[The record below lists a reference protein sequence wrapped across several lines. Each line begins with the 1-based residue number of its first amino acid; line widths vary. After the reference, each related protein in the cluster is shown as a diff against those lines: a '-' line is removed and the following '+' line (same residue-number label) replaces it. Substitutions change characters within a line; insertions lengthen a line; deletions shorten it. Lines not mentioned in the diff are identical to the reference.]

1 MMNGV
6 NHISLKNLLQT
17 QTAINCV
24 ALHDGD
30 QKLMRKDMKLSDYV
44 IDYLHARGTKHI
56 FGMSGGA
63 AVHLF
68 DSAAKNL
75 GVGTTFVTHE
85 QSAAMAADGYYRV
98 SGQMGACVVT
108 SGPGATNLLTGVCC
122 SYYDSIPT
130 LMLTGQVATHR
141 LKGDRKV
148 RQVGFQE
155 TDALS
160 IYSSVT
166 KYAEQLHD
174 PSQIAH
180 ILDRAYAEAQDGRP
194 GPALV
199 DIPDDLQRSVVN
211 TAGLKRYISPQRVRP
226 KELSE
231 QVQALLMKISAAKRP
246 VILLGGGL
254 STPRKVDELREF
266 LKHVEV
272 PLVQTW
278 AGLDL
283 VPYDWKHRVG
293 TFGVYGSRLGNFAV
307 QHADL
312 VICLGTRLSQNL
324 TGGVL
329 STFASKAQIVMV
341 DADQGEMDKFKGQGV
356 EIAESIQCLMEDFLD
371 TAIVAVK
378 QFKMPSIEPWLATI
392 DRWRKELP
400 DDTPTIPADEA
411 GYVDVNHFVRQLS
424 SVLADNEIIFVDTGG
439 NLTWTCNN
447 LRVKSGQRV
456 LSAWNFTPMGY
467 AVPAGIGGAA
477 AAPGRPITCIIGDG
491 GLQLC
496 LGELAT
502 VVRHQLPLKI
512 VLFNN
517 HSHGIQKQTLETWLD
532 GNYVGVDPASGLGL
546 SNFPNVAKAM
556 GLPVISISKSSD
568 IVLKLKEAYAMP
580 GPVFCNV
587 EINPD
592 QKLYPVLKA
601 GAPLENQMPLI
612 PAAKLN
618 VLRTF

>member
-1 MMNGV
+1 MKEN
-6 NHISLKNLLQT
+6 
-17 QTAINCV
+17 
-24 ALHDGD
+24 
-30 QKLMRKDMKLSDYV
+30 QKMIKQHMKLSDYV
-44 IDYLHARGTKHI
+44 IEYLHAQGTKHV

-68 DSAAKNL
+68 DSAAKHS

-98 SGQMGACVVT
+98 SGQMGACIVT
-108 SGPGATNLLTGVCC
+108 SGPGATNLLTGVSC
-122 SYYDSIPT
+122 SYYDSVPT

-141 LKGDRKV
+141 LKGARKV

-155 TDALS
+155 TDALA

-166 KYAEQLHD
+166 KYAEQLRES
-174 PSQIAH
+174 SQVAY
-180 ILDRAYAEAQDGRP
+180 ILDKAYAEAQADRP
-194 GPALV
+194 GPVLV
-199 DIPDDLQRSVVN
+199 DIPDDLQRADVEAGAMSRYTPSSK
-211 TAGLKRYISPQRVRP
+211 TAFIDLPTQIR
-226 KELSE
+226 
-231 QVQALLMKISAAKRP
+231 ALLDEISAAKRP
-246 VILLGGGL
+246 VIVLGGGC

-266 LKHVEV
+266 LKHVDV

-283 VPYDWKHRVG
+283 IPHDWKHRIG
-293 TFGVYGSRLGNFAV
+293 TFGVYGSRLGNFVV

-329 STFASKAQIVMV
+329 DTFASGARIIMV
-341 DADQGEMDKFKGQGV
+341 DADSGELDKFDGYGIDISV
-356 EIAESIQCLMEDFLD
+356 RINCLIAEFLHEAMES
-371 TAIVAVK
+371 VK
-378 QFKMPSIEPWLATI
+378 KFQPPSIALWLATI
-392 DRWRKELP
+392 ARWRIELP
-400 DDTPTIPADEA
+400 DDIPAEPADTV
-411 GYVDVNHFVRQLS
+411 GYIDAHHFVRQLS
-424 SVLADNEIIFVDTGG
+424 EVLADDEIIFIDTGG

-447 LRVKSGQRV
+447 LKVKPNQRV

-467 AVPAGIGGAA
+467 AISAGIGGSV
-477 AAPGRPITCIIGDG
+477 AAPDRPVTCIIGDG

-532 GNYVGVDPASGLGL
+532 GNYAGVDPASGLGL
-546 SNFPNVAKAM
+546 SDFPAVAKAM
-556 GLPVISISKSSD
+556 GLPVITISKSSE
-568 IVLKLKEAYAMP
+568 VAGKLKEAYAMT

-587 EINPD
+587 EINPN

-601 GAPLENQMPLI
+601 GAPLENQMPLM
-612 PAAKLN
+612 PADLLDA
-618 VLRTF
+618 LRAL

>member
-1 MMNGV
+1 MENKKIMKK
-6 NHISLKNLLQT
+6 I
-17 QTAINCV
+17 
-24 ALHDGD
+24 
-30 QKLMRKDMKLSDYV
+30 MKLSDYV
-44 IDYLHARGTKHI
+44 IEYLHSRGTMHV

-75 GVGTTFVTHE
+75 GVGTTFVANE

-98 SGQMGACVVT
+98 SGRMGACVVT

-122 SYYDSIPT
+122 SYYDSVPA

-141 LKGDRKV
+141 LKGERKV

-155 TDALS
+155 TDTLS

-166 KYAEQLHD
+166 KYAEQLRG
-174 PSQIAH
+174 PMQIAS
-180 ILDRAYAEAQDGRP
+180 ILDCAYAEAEIGRP
-194 GPALV
+194 GPVLV
-199 DIPDDLQRSVVN
+199 DIPDDLQRSYVD
-211 TAGLKRYISPQRVRP
+211 TEMLQRYHSPAREHLD
-226 KELSE
+226 KLSE
-231 QVQALLMKISAAKRP
+231 QVQSLLMKISAAKRP
-246 VILLGGGL
+246 VIILGGGL
-254 STPRKVDELREF
+254 STPRKVDELREL
-266 LKHVEV
+266 LKYVEV

-293 TFGVYGSRLGNFAV
+293 TFGVYGSRLGNFV
-307 QHADL
+307 IQHADL

-324 TGGVL
+324 TGGDL

-341 DADQGEMDKFKGQGV
+341 DVDQGEMDKFEDCGL
-356 EIAESIQCLMEDFLD
+356 EIASRIQCLMKDFLD
-371 TAIVAVK
+371 TAKVVIK
-378 QFKMPSIEPWLATI
+378 GFKPPCIDPWLATI
-392 DRWRKELP
+392 DRWRSELP
-400 DDTPTIPADEA
+400 DDIPAVPADDA
-411 GYVDVNHFVRQLS
+411 GYVDVHHFVRKLS
-424 SVLADNEIIFVDTGG
+424 DVLADDEIIFVDTGG

-502 VVRHQLPLKI
+502 VIRHQLPLKI

-517 HSHGIQKQTLETWLD
+517 HSHGIQKQTLETWLG
-532 GNYVGVDPASGLGL
+532 GNNVGVDPDSGLGL
-546 SNFPNVAKAM
+546 SDFPRVADAM
-556 GLPVISISKSSD
+556 GLPVINISKTSD
-568 IVLKLKEAYAMP
+568 VKQKLLEAYAMP
-580 GPVFCNV
+580 GPVFCNI

-592 QKLYPVLKA
+592 QKLYPVLKS
-601 GAPLENQMPLI
+601 GEPLENQMPLM
-612 PAAKLN
+612 PADKLN
-618 VLRTF
+618 NLRTI

>member
-1 MMNGV
+1 MENKKIM
-6 NHISLKNLLQT
+6 K
-17 QTAINCV
+17 
-24 ALHDGD
+24 
-30 QKLMRKDMKLSDYV
+30 KDMKLSDYV
-44 IDYLHARGTKHI
+44 IEYLHSRGTTHI

-68 DSAAKNL
+68 DSATKNL
-75 GVGTTFVTHE
+75 GVGTTFVAHE

-98 SGQMGACVVT
+98 SGRMGACVVT

-122 SYYDSIPT
+122 SYYDSVPA

-141 LKGDRKV
+141 LKGERKV

-155 TDALS
+155 TDSLS

-166 KYAEQLHD
+166 KYAEQLRD
-174 PSQIAH
+174 PMQIAS
-180 ILDRAYAEAQDGRP
+180 ILDHAYAEAEIGRP
-194 GPALV
+194 GPVLV
-199 DIPDDLQRSVVN
+199 DIPDDLQRSYVDIEM
-211 TAGLKRYISPQRVRP
+211 LQRYDSPARERSD
-226 KELSE
+226 KLSE
-231 QVQALLMKISAAKRP
+231 QVQSLLMKISTAKRP
-246 VILLGGGL
+246 VIILGGGL

-293 TFGVYGSRLGNFAV
+293 TFGVYGSRLGNFVV

-324 TGGVL
+324 TGGDL
-329 STFASKAQIVMV
+329 STFAPKAQIVMV
-341 DADQGEMDKFKGQGV
+341 DVDQGEMDKFEGRGL
-356 EIAESIQCLMEDFLD
+356 EIASRIQCLMKDFLD
-371 TAIVAVK
+371 TTKVVVK
-378 QFKMPSIEPWLATI
+378 GFKPSCIEPWLATI
-392 DRWRKELP
+392 DRWRSELP
-400 DDTPTIPADEA
+400 DDIPAVPVDDA
-411 GYVDVNHFVRQLS
+411 GYVDVHHLVRKLS
-424 SVLADNEIIFVDTGG
+424 DVLADDEIIFIDTGG

-477 AAPGRPITCIIGDG
+477 AAPGCPITCIIGDG

-512 VLFNN
+512 LLFNN

-532 GNYVGVDPASGLGL
+532 GNYVGVDPSSGLGL
-546 SNFPNVAKAM
+546 SDFPNVAKAM
-556 GLPVISISKSSD
+556 GLPVVSISKSSD
-568 IVLKLKEAYAMP
+568 IVRKLKEAYAMP
-580 GPVFCNV
+580 GPVFCNI
-587 EINPD
+587 EIDPN
-592 QKLYPVLKA
+592 QKLYPVLKS
-601 GAPLENQMPLI
+601 GEPLENQMPLMS
-612 PAAKLN
+612 ADKLIA
-618 VLRTF
+618 LCKL

>member
-1 MMNGV
+1 
-6 NHISLKNLLQT
+6 
-17 QTAINCV
+17 
-24 ALHDGD
+24 
-30 QKLMRKDMKLSDYV
+30 MKLTDYV
-44 IDYLHARGTKHI
+44 IDYLHSRGTKHV

-68 DSAAKNL
+68 DSANKHA
-75 GVGTTFVTHE
+75 GIGTTFVAHE

-98 SGQMGACVVT
+98 SGRLGACIVT

-122 SYYDSIPT
+122 SYYDSVPA
-130 LMLTGQVATHR
+130 LLLTGQVATHR
-141 LKGDRKV
+141 LKGERIV

-166 KYAEQLHD
+166 KYAAQLRD
-174 PSQIAH
+174 PKQIACV
-180 ILDRAYAEAQDGRP
+180 LDHAYAEAEAGRP
-194 GPALV
+194 GPVLV
-199 DIPDDLQRSVVN
+199 DIPDDLQR
-211 TAGLKRYISPQRVRP
+211 AQLDIAALPRYAAPERERSAS
-226 KELSE
+226 L
-231 QVQALLMKISAAKRP
+231 QVQVQSLLKQISAAKRP
-246 VILLGGGL
+246 VIVVGGGL

-266 LKHVEV
+266 LRHVEV
-272 PLVQTW
+272 PLLQTW

-293 TFGVYGSRLGNFAV
+293 TFGVYGSRLGNFVV

-312 VICLGTRLSQNL
+312 VVCLGTRLSQNL
-324 TGGVL
+324 TGGIL
-329 STFASKAQIVMV
+329 STFASNARIVMV
-341 DADQGEMDKFKGQGV
+341 DADQGEMDKFDGYGI
-356 EIAESIQCLMEDFLD
+356 EIAERIQCLMEDFLD
-371 TAIVAVK
+371 IAKVAVK
-378 QFKMPSIEPWLATI
+378 QFVAPDIKPWLATL
-392 DRWRKELP
+392 DRWRAELP
-400 DDTPTIPADEA
+400 DDIPVEPDDDA
-411 GYVDVNHFVRQLS
+411 GFVDAHHFVRQLS
-424 SVLADNEIIFVDTGG
+424 DVLANEEIVFIDTGG

-477 AAPGRPITCIIGDG
+477 AAPGRPITCITGDG

-517 HSHGIQKQTLETWLD
+517 HSHGIQKQTLETWLE

-546 SNFPNVAKAM
+546 SDFPSVARAM
-556 GLPVISISKSSD
+556 GLPVISISRSSD
-568 IVLKLKEAYAMP
+568 IARKLKEAYAMP
-580 GPVFCNV
+580 GPVFCNI

-592 QKLYPVLKA
+592 QKLYPVLKS
-601 GAPLENQMPLI
+601 GAPLENQMPLM
-612 PAAKLN
+612 PAEQLN
-618 VLRTF
+618 ALRIF

>member
-1 MMNGV
+1 
-6 NHISLKNLLQT
+6 
-17 QTAINCV
+17 
-24 ALHDGD
+24 
-30 QKLMRKDMKLSDYV
+30 MKLSDYV
-44 IDYLHARGTKHI
+44 IEYLYSRGTKHV

-68 DSAAKNL
+68 DSAAKHL
-75 GVGTTFVTHE
+75 GVGTTFVAHE

-98 SGQMGACVVT
+98 SGQMGACIVT

-122 SYYDSIPT
+122 SYYDSVPT

-141 LKGDRKV
+141 LKGERKV

-155 TDALS
+155 TDTLS

-166 KYAEQLHD
+166 KYAEQLCE
-174 PSQIAH
+174 PNQIAS
-180 ILDRAYAEAQDGRP
+180 ILDHAYAEAEDGRP
-194 GPALV
+194 GPVLV
-199 DIPDDLQRSVVN
+199 DIPDDLQRSYVD
-211 TAGLKRYISPQRVRP
+211 TAILQRYDSPARVCLD
-226 KELSE
+226 KLSG
-231 QVQALLMKISAAKRP
+231 QVQLLLAKISNAKRP
-246 VILLGGGL
+246 VIVIGGGF
-254 STPRKVDELREF
+254 STPRKVNELREF

-293 TFGVYGSRLGNFAV
+293 TFGVYGSRLGNFVV

-329 STFASKAQIVMV
+329 NDFASNAQIVMV
-341 DADQGEMDKFKGQGV
+341 DVDMGEMDKFEGHGLK
-356 EIAESIQCLMEDFLD
+356 IAGRIQCLMKDFLD
-371 TAIVAVK
+371 TAKLAVK
-378 QFKMPSIEPWLATI
+378 EFKPAYIEPWLTTI
-392 DRWRKELP
+392 DRWRAELP
-400 DDTPTIPADEA
+400 DDIPTVPADGA
-411 GYVDVNHFVRQLS
+411 GYVDVHHFVRELS
-424 SVLADNEIIFVDTGG
+424 DVLAEDELIFVDTGG
-439 NLTWTCNN
+439 TLTWTCNN
-447 LRVKSGQRV
+447 LRVKSDQRV

-532 GNYVGVDPASGLGL
+532 GNYAGVDPSSGLGL
-546 SNFPNVAKAM
+546 SDFPNVAKAM
-556 GLPVISISKSSD
+556 GLPVVSISKSSD
-568 IVLKLKEAYAMP
+568 IVRKLKEVYAMP
-580 GPVFCNV
+580 GPVFCNI
-587 EINPD
+587 EINPN
-592 QKLYPVLKA
+592 QKLYPVLKS
-601 GAPLENQMPLI
+601 GEPLENQMPLMSED
-612 PAAKLN
+612 KLKA
-618 VLRTF
+618 LCKL

>member
-1 MMNGV
+1 MTAV
-6 NHISLKNLLQT
+6 NDPMKQ
-17 QTAINCV
+17 
-24 ALHDGD
+24 
-30 QKLMRKDMKLSDYV
+30 DMKLSDYV
-44 IDYLHARGTKHI
+44 IDYLHSRGTKHV

-68 DSAAKNL
+68 DSAAKHA
-75 GVGTTFVTHE
+75 GVGTTFVAHE

-98 SGQMGACVVT
+98 SGQLGACVVT

-122 SYYDSIPT
+122 SYYDSVPA

-141 LKGDRKV
+141 LKGERKV

-166 KYAEQLHD
+166 KYAAQLRD
-174 PSQIAH
+174 PDQVASV
-180 ILDRAYAEAQDGRP
+180 LDHAYACAEADRP
-194 GPALV
+194 GPVLV
-199 DIPDDLQRSVVN
+199 DIPDDLQRAQVSTASLARYTAPIRQRSV
-211 TAGLKRYISPQRVRP
+211 GLSAQVHS
-226 KELSE
+226 LLE
-231 QVQALLMKISAAKRP
+231 QISAAKRP
-246 VILLGGGL
+246 VIILGGGL
-254 STPRKVDELREF
+254 STPRKADELREF
-266 LKHVEV
+266 LEHIEV

-283 VPYDWKHRVG
+283 VPHDWKHRVG
-293 TFGVYGSRLGNFAV
+293 TFGVYGSRLGNFVV

-312 VICLGTRLSQNL
+312 VVCLGTRLSQNL

-329 STFASKAQIVMV
+329 STFASKSRIVMV
-341 DADQGEMDKFKGQGV
+341 DTDQGEMDKFDGYGI
-356 EIAESIQCLMEDFLD
+356 EISDRIQCLMEDFLD
-371 TAIVAVK
+371 VATSAIKRFDA
-378 QFKMPSIEPWLATI
+378 PSIAPWLATI
-392 DRWRKELP
+392 ARWRAELP
-400 DDTPTIPADEA
+400 DDIPPEPADDA
-411 GYVDVNHFVRQLS
+411 GYVDAHHFVRKLS
-424 SVLADNEIIFVDTGG
+424 DVLANDEIVFVDTGG

-447 LRVKSGQRV
+447 LRVKTGQRV

-532 GNYVGVDPASGLGL
+532 GNYAGVDPASGLGL
-546 SNFPNVAKAM
+546 SDFPNVVKAM
-556 GLPVISISKSSD
+556 GLPVINISRSSD
-568 IVLKLKEAYAMP
+568 IARLLKEAYAMP
-580 GPVFCNV
+580 GPVFCNI

-601 GAPLENQMPLI
+601 GAPLENQMPLLDTSSLQ
-612 PAAKLN
+612 KLCSY
-618 VLRTF
+618 

>member
-1 MMNGV
+1 MEA
-6 NHISLKNLLQT
+6 K
-17 QTAINCV
+17 
-24 ALHDGD
+24 
-30 QKLMRKDMKLSDYV
+30 KLMRKDMKLSDYV
-44 IDYLHARGTKHI
+44 IEYLHDRGTKHI

-68 DSAAKNL
+68 DSASKYP
-75 GVGTTFVTHE
+75 GVGTTFVAHE
-85 QSAAMAADGYYRV
+85 QSAAMAAGGYYRV
-98 SGQMGACVVT
+98 SGQVGACVVT

-122 SYYDSIPT
+122 SYYDSVPS

-155 TDALS
+155 TDSLS
-160 IYSSVT
+160 IYASVT
-166 KYAEQLHD
+166 KYAEQLTD
-174 PSQIAH
+174 SSQIAS
-180 ILDRAYAEAQDGRP
+180 ILDHAYAEAEDGRP
-194 GPALV
+194 GPVLV
-199 DIPDDLQRSVVN
+199 DIPDDLQRSFVD
-211 TAGLKRYISPQRVRP
+211 TAMLQRYQPPVRMRSS
-226 KELSE
+226 KLSE
-231 QVQALLMKISAAKRP
+231 QVQSLLAKISHAKRP
-246 VILLGGGL
+246 VIVLGGGL
-254 STPRKVDELREF
+254 STPRKVEELRDF
-266 LKHVEV
+266 LKHIEV

-283 VPYDWKHRVG
+283 VPHDWKYRVG
-293 TFGVYGSRLGNFAV
+293 TFGVYGSRLGNFVV

-312 VICLGTRLSQNL
+312 VICLGTRLSQSL

-329 STFASKAQIVMV
+329 NDFAPNAQIVMV
-341 DADQGEMDKFKGQGV
+341 DADQGEMDKFEGHGL
-356 EIAESIQCLMEDFLD
+356 EITGRIQCLMEDFLD
-371 TAIVAVK
+371 TAKLSVK
-378 QFKMPSIEPWLATI
+378 EFKSPCIEPWLATI
-392 DRWRKELP
+392 DHWRAELP
-400 DDTPTIPADEA
+400 DDIPEVPADEA
-411 GYVDVNHFVRQLS
+411 GYVDVHHFVRQLS
-424 SVLADNEIIFVDTGG
+424 DVLADDEIIFVDTGG

-467 AVPAGIGGAA
+467 AVPAGLGGAA

-532 GNYVGVDPASGLGL
+532 ANYVGVNPASGLGL
-546 SNFPNVAKAM
+546 SDFPNVAKAM
-556 GLPVISISKSSD
+556 GLPVVSISKSSD
-568 IVLKLKEAYAMP
+568 IARKLKEVYAMS
-580 GPVFCNV
+580 GPVFCNI
-587 EINPD
+587 EINPS

-601 GAPLENQMPLI
+601 GASLDNQMPLM
-612 PAAKLN
+612 AEGTLN
-618 VLRTF
+618 MLRKR

>member
-1 MMNGV
+1 MTEA
-6 NHISLKNLLQT
+6 KNPMKQ
-17 QTAINCV
+17 
-24 ALHDGD
+24 
-30 QKLMRKDMKLSDYV
+30 DMKLTDYV
-44 IDYLHARGTKHI
+44 IEYLHSRGTKHV

-68 DSAAKNL
+68 DSAARHAD
-75 GVGTTFVTHE
+75 VGITFVAHE

-98 SGQMGACVVT
+98 SGRLGACLVT

-122 SYYDSIPT
+122 SYYDSVPA

-141 LKGDRKV
+141 LKGERKV

-166 KYAEQLHD
+166 KYAEQLRD
-174 PSQIAH
+174 PNQIASV
-180 ILDRAYAEAQDGRP
+180 LDRAYAEAEAGRP
-194 GPALV
+194 GPVLL
-199 DIPDDLQRSVVN
+199 DIPDDLQRAQVD
-211 TAGLKRYISPQRVRP
+211 TAALPHYAAPAQPRSSG
-226 KELSE
+226 LSE
-231 QVQALLMKISAAKRP
+231 LVQSLLKQISVARRP
-246 VILLGGGL
+246 VIVLGGGL

-266 LKHVEV
+266 LRHLEV
-272 PLVQTW
+272 PLLQTW

-283 VPYDWKHRVG
+283 VPYDWKHRIG
-293 TFGVYGSRLGNFAV
+293 TFGVYGSRLGNFVV

-312 VICLGTRLSQNL
+312 VICLGSRLSQNL

-329 STFASKAQIVMV
+329 STFASKARIVMV
-341 DADQGEMDKFKGQGV
+341 DVDQGEMDKFDGYGI
-356 EIAESIQCLMEDFLD
+356 EIAERIQCLMADFLD
-371 TAIVAVK
+371 AAKVAVK
-378 QFKMPSIEPWLATI
+378 QFKAPDIEPWLATI
-392 DRWRKELP
+392 GRWRAELP
-400 DDTPTIPADEA
+400 DDIPVEPADEA
-411 GYVDVNHFVRQLS
+411 GFVDAHHFVRKLS
-424 SVLADNEIIFVDTGG
+424 DVLADDEIVFVDTGG

-447 LRVKSGQRV
+447 LRVKPGQRV

-467 AVPAGIGGAA
+467 ALAAGIGGAA
-477 AAPGRPITCIIGDG
+477 AGTGRPITCIIGDG

-502 VVRHQLPLKI
+502 VVRQKLPLKI

-546 SNFPNVAKAM
+546 SDFPKVAEAM
-556 GLPVISISKSSD
+556 GLPVVSISKSGD
-568 IVLKLKEAYAMP
+568 VARQLKEVYATT

-587 EINPD
+587 EINPN
-592 QKLYPVLKA
+592 QKLHPVLKA

-612 PAAKLN
+612 PADQLN
-618 VLRTF
+618 ALRAL

>member
-1 MMNGV
+1 
-6 NHISLKNLLQT
+6 
-17 QTAINCV
+17 
-24 ALHDGD
+24 
-30 QKLMRKDMKLSDYV
+30 
-44 IDYLHARGTKHI
+44 
-56 FGMSGGA
+56 
-63 AVHLF
+63 
-68 DSAAKNL
+68 
-75 GVGTTFVTHE
+75 
-85 QSAAMAADGYYRV
+85 MAADGYYRV
-98 SGQMGACVVT
+98 SGQMGACIVT

-122 SYYDSIPT
+122 SFYDSVPA

-141 LKGDRKV
+141 LKGERNV

-166 KYAEQLHD
+166 KYAEQLFD
-174 PSQIAH
+174 SKQIAS
-180 ILDRAYAEAQDGRP
+180 ILDRAYAEAEAGRP
-194 GPALV
+194 GPVLV
-199 DIPDDLQRSVVN
+199 DIPDDLQRSHVDI
-211 TAGLKRYISPQRVRP
+211 TELPRFTSPARVRLDG
-226 KELSE
+226 LSE
-231 QVQALLMKISAAKRP
+231 QVQVLLTKISSAKRP
-246 VILLGGGL
+246 VIILGGGL

-266 LKHVEV
+266 LKHIEV
-272 PLVQTW
+272 PVVQTW

-283 VPYDWKHRVG
+283 VPYNWKHRVG

-341 DADQGEMDKFKGQGV
+341 DVDQGEMDKFKGHGL
-356 EIAESIQCLMEDFLD
+356 EIAVRIQCLMEDFLD

-378 QFKMPSIEPWLATI
+378 QFKRPSIEPWLAII
-392 DRWRKELP
+392 DHWRAELP
-400 DDTPTIPADEA
+400 DDIPVVPADEA
-411 GYVDVNHFVRQLS
+411 GYVDVHNFMGQLS
-424 SVLADNEIIFVDTGG
+424 DVLADDEIIFVDTGG

-467 AVPAGIGGAA
+467 AVPASIGGAA
-477 AAPGRPITCIIGDG
+477 AAPGRPITCITGDG

-512 VLFNN
+512 LLFNN

-532 GNYVGVDPASGLGL
+532 GNYVGVDHSSGLGL
-546 SNFPNVAKAM
+546 SDFPNVVRAM
-556 GLPVISISKSSD
+556 GLPVVSISKSSD
-568 IVLKLKEAYAMP
+568 IARKLKVAYAMP
-580 GPVFCNV
+580 GPVFCNI

-601 GAPLENQMPLI
+601 GASLENQMPLM
-612 PAAKLN
+612 PAARLN
-618 VLRTF
+618 ALRTH